1 MGVTNLITSILQS
14 KKMFFENRFK
24 LQEYLNSDQS
34 ALGQKR
40 KSRVEQVVRDLYS
53 IRTGAIL

>member
-24 LQEYLNSDQS
+24 LQEYLNSDQG

-40 KSRVEQVVRDLYS
+40 KSRVEQVVRDFYS
-53 IRTGAIL
+53 IGSGTIL